1 MKEEKEKTAAT
12 NTLRSDNRFSQLRQ
26 GAYVD
31 TPGGTGLVVYVR
43 MAPPDFTVVEAVSV
57 LLDAVKHQNPYYV
70 GTIFLAKNVTVLK
83 AAPEWL

>member
-1 MKEEKEKTAAT
+1 
-12 NTLRSDNRFSQLRQ
+12 
-26 GAYVD
+26 
-31 TPGGTGLVVYVR
+31 